1 MSNPSYNLSKPHPS
15 IQYSS
20 QGPRDTPLNTS
31 PTETSFATYDVV
43 GSPAHSKAGPAPQQE
58 RVYQVLEG
66 PGEGRKEGE
75 GPDYQEMGEEEGDYH
90 MLGEVEG
97 GAGLT
102 YEVPIP
108 TATQKQAEK
117 QADTHYSSLQHH

>member
-1 MSNPSYNLSKPHPS
+1 MSNPSYSLSKPHPS

-31 PTETSFATYDVV
+31 PTETSFSTYDVV
-43 GSPAHSKAGPAPQQE
+43 GSHTHSKRDHTPTQE

-75 GPDYQEMGEEEGDYH
+75 GPDHQDVGEEGGGEGEYH
-90 MLGEVEG
+90 VLGG
-97 GAGLT
+97 GA

-108 TATQKQAEK
+108 TATQKQ
-117 QADTHYSSLQHH
+117 DPHYSSLQHH